1 MSISSVSSTSSSST
15 VSSSSSSSSTSGLGD
30 FNSMLTLLLK
40 QLETQD
46 PTDPMDTSTYTSQL
60 VSMSQLEQ
68 QSQTNDLLTEMQGTL
83 SGLMSSNLAYGYLG
97 QTVEVEGD
105 TAPLQNGA
113 ASWKYDL
120 PSGADE
126 VTVTITDAN
135 GKNVYSG
142 EASADAGTNSF
153 TWDGT
158 LADGSKATSGAFTLS
173 VTASSDNVN
182 SKVDPRAVGKV
193 TSVDSSSGTATL
205 SLGAVTTSIDDV
217 VNLA

>member
-1 MSISSVSSTSSSST
+1 MSISSVSSTSSAVST
-15 VSSSSSSSSTSGLGD
+15 SSSSSSSSSSVLGD

-46 PTDPMDTSTYTSQL
+46 PTSPMDTSTYTSQL

-68 QSQTNDLLTEMQGTL
+68 QSKTNDLLTEMQGSL
-83 SGLMSSNLAYGYLG
+83 SGLMSSNVAYGYLG

-105 TAPLQNGA
+105 TAPLQNGT

-120 PSGADE
+120 PSGADD

-135 GKNVYSG
+135 GNKVYSG
-142 EASADAGTNSF
+142 EAPADAGTNSF

-173 VTASSDNVN
+173 VTASSDNVS
-182 SKVDPRAVGKV
+182 SKVDPRAIGKV
-193 TSVDSSSGTATL
+193 TSVDSSSGTVAL
-205 SLGAVTTSIDDV
+205 SLGTVTASMNDV

>member
-1 MSISSVSSTSSSST
+1 MSISSVSSTSSAVST
-15 VSSSSSSSSTSGLGD
+15 SSSSSSSTSGLGD

-83 SGLMSSNLAYGYLG
+83 SGLMGSNVAYGYLG
-97 QTVEVEGD
+97 HTVEVEGD
-105 TAPLQNGA
+105 TAPLQNGT

-126 VTVTITDAN
+126 VTVTVTDAN
-135 GKNVYSG
+135 GNQVYSG

-158 LADGSKATSGAFTLS
+158 LADGSKATSGAFTLT
-173 VTASSDNVN
+173 VTATNGNVT
-182 SKVDPRAVGKV
+182 STIDPRAIGKV
-193 TSVDSSSGTATL
+193 TSVDSSSGTVAL
-205 SLGAVTTSIDDV
+205 SLGTVTASMNDV
-217 VNLA
+217 VDLT